1 MTTATLPGFKG
12 AVLGGFKMIRVATY
26 TRVSTLEQAEE
37 GYSINEQQDKLEKYC
52 ELKDWTI
59 THRYSDPGFS
69 GSNIKRP
76 GISELVAAAKQGDFD
91 LVLVYKLD
99 RLSRS
104 QKDTLYLIEDVFQ
117 ANQIEFVSLS
127 ENFDTSTPFGKAMIG
142 ILSVFAQLERE
153 QIKERMTMGKI
164 GRAKSG
170 KAMGWSKIPF
180 GYSLVDDVYEVDEFQ
195 ATIVKRIFSEYL
207 SGESPAT
214 IAKALNSEGHL
225 GKGKPWSW
233 KTVKDVLMNVIYT
246 GYISFKGEL
255 YPGMHKPIID
265 METYKKTQTQIEIR
279 RVNADNPRPF
289 RAKYMLSG
297 LLKCHYCGATLRIA
311 VSVNRRTKARSYRY
325 NCPSSHPRKSSTYKT
340 KAVCPF
346 KLVYKDEM
354 EKRVIAEIEKL
365 PKNFKQEKEPMVDLD
380 AIKKQIKFIKTKQ
393 SKLMDLYLVDGIDME
408 ELNQRN
414 GEFNKQ
420 IKGLEKKLSSTPTKL
435 DVTEVLNRA
444 KNISELTYDEQKKL
458 VKLLIDEIEVGNDSI
473 KIHWRF

>member
-1 MTTATLPGFKG
+1 MTSYRKL
-12 AVLGGFKMIRVATY
+12 RVATY

-37 GYSINEQQDKLEKYC
+37 GYSIQEQQDKLEKYC

-69 GSNIKRP
+69 GSNIRRP
-76 GISELVAAAKQGDFD
+76 GIRELIAAAKQGDFD

-117 ANQIEFVSLS
+117 ANQVDFVSLS

-170 KAMGWSKIPF
+170 KAMGWSNVPF
-180 GYSLVDDVYEVDEFQ
+180 GYNLVGDVYEIDEFQ

-207 SGESPAT
+207 SGDSPVT
-214 IAKALNSEGHL
+214 IAKRLNDEGHL
-225 GKGKPWSW
+225 GKGTRWSW
-233 KTVKDVLMNVIYT
+233 KTVRDVLMNIVYT

-265 METYKKTQTQIEIR
+265 METYKNAQTQLEIR

-297 LLKCHYCGATLRIA
+297 LLKCHYCGSTLVIG
-311 VSVNRRTKARSYRY
+311 VSINQRTKARSYRY
-325 NCPSSHPRKSSTYKT
+325 NCPSSHPRKNSTYKQ
-340 KAVCPF
+340 KAACQSKF
-346 KLVYKDEM
+346 IYKETV
-354 EKRVIAEIEKL
+354 EKQVIEEIEKL
-365 PKNFKQEKEPMVDLD
+365 PKNFKHKKAPTVDVD
-380 AIKKQIKFIKTKQ
+380 AVKKQIKAIKGKQ
-393 SKLMDLYLVDGIDME
+393 SKLMDLYLIDGIDVE
-408 ELNQRN
+408 ELNRRN

-420 IKGLEKKLSSTPTKL
+420 IEALNKNLSAVPTEP
-435 DVTEVLNRA
+435 DVTEALNQA
-444 KNISELTYDEQKKL
+444 KNISELSYDEQKKL
-458 VKLLIDEIEVGNDSI
+458 VRLLISEIEVANDSI